1 MVRHDTIP
9 SPERKFWIL
18 CAFLLFIFL
27 TGGSSWANAPTLI
40 GLRPVSVLMLGYA
53 LATARRD
60 ALRHGAWLLVLAG
73 LIVALTILHLI
84 PLPPVLWQAMPGR
97 GIVTELDSALEL
109 RAVWR
114 PLSLAPDATWNALFF
129 LAAPLAVL
137 LLSLGLSQQDRLR
150 LVYVVVALASLS
162 ALFGLIQVIGI
173 PISLYP
179 SPAPNAGLFANRN
192 HQGVLLAAML
202 PTLMVCAHAGHLVR
216 LAPNL
221 AKLGSAALAIVL
233 IPLIIIT
240 GSRAGMLIAV
250 VAILSL
256 PLLRIGLS
264 RPSRQRRRRRLLPL
278 IVGGVLLLALVSLVV
293 VTSRDVAIARMD
305 TIGDDIRYPVWVSVI
320 EATRH
325 YLPWGAG
332 IGSYVPV
339 YQIHEPAVLLRPTYS
354 NHAHN
359 DWLEVVLVAGVPGML
374 LLLIATILFLVAV
387 PRQLISSGLEGV
399 MARLGLITIF
409 LFALA
414 SMADYPLRTPIAA
427 SILMIAATWALP
439 TRTMRDESE
448 Q

>member
-9 SPERKFWIL
+9 LPERRFWIL
-18 CAFLLFIFL
+18 CAFLLFMFL

-40 GLRPVSVLMLGYA
+40 VLRPVSVLMLGYA
-53 LATARRD
+53 LATIRRD
-60 ALRHGAWLLVLAG
+60 DLRHGYWLLILAG
-73 LIVALTILHLI
+73 LIAALTILHLV
-84 PLPPVLWQAMPGR
+84 PLPPALWQALPGR
-97 GIVTELDSALEL
+97 AIVTELDAALEFD
-109 RAVWR
+109 AMWR

-129 LAAPLAVL
+129 LAAPMAVL
-137 LLSLGLSQQDRLR
+137 LLALGLSQQDRLR
-150 LVYVVVALASLS
+150 LVYVIVALGALS
-162 ALFGLIQVIGI
+162 ALFGLIQVVGI

-192 HQGVLLAAML
+192 HQGALLAAML
-202 PTLMVCAHAGHLVR
+202 PMLMVCAHAGNLVR
-216 LAPNL
+216 FAPNL
-221 AKLGSAALAIVL
+221 ARLGSAALAVVL

-264 RPSRQRRRRRLLPL
+264 QPQQQRRRRRMLPL
-278 IVGGVLLLALVSLVV
+278 ILGGVLLVALVGLVV
-293 VTSRDVAIARMD
+293 VTSRDVAIARMG
-305 TIGDDIRYPVWVSVI
+305 TIGEDIRYPVWVSVV
-320 EATRH
+320 EATRN
-325 YLPWGAG
+325 YLPWGSG

-339 YQIHEPAVLLRPTYS
+339 YQIHEPAALLRPTYS

-374 LLLIATILFLVAV
+374 LLLMATVLFLFAV
-387 PRQLISSGLEGV
+387 RRQSAGSGLEGII
-399 MARLGLITIF
+399 ARLGLITIF

-427 SILMIAATWALP
+427 SILVIAATWALP
-439 TRTMRDESE
+439 ARTMRDKSE